1 MPGLPHR
8 PLRLCVAV
16 SVALSLHLA
25 VMAEEGK
32 QTLALS
38 SPLER
43 QVFQRGADDLGQ
55 VLIVGPLPTGA
66 EAVEARAVLAEG
78 APRGKAVDWSVVMK
92 VKTAPS
98 PEEGRFS
105 GRLPLSAGGWYRLDV
120 RARKGELTLA
130 QTAVERVGVG
140 DVFVAAGQSNSANFG
155 QVRQAA
161 KDDRVVYFDGRAYVP
176 ARDPIPGGFGGG
188 GTPWPLV
195 GDLLARQWSV
205 PVCFRSSTLT
215 YTPVALWLP
224 DAKHNQYPTLVE
236 RVKQFGP
243 HGVRAVLWHQGESD
257 SLAKTTAEQYR
268 DRLAQVIR
276 SLRKDVGYD
285 VDWFVAQAS
294 FHPGCGKPQQEPV
307 AEGQKLL
314 WESKVAFAG
323 PITDDLLG
331 KEYRSDGVHF
341 TEKGLQVHAQRW
353 CEAITRQYG
362 GAQGQGSV
370 PPPR

>member
-1 MPGLPHR
+1 
-8 PLRLCVAV
+8 
-16 SVALSLHLA
+16 
-25 VMAEEGK
+25 
-32 QTLALS
+32 
-38 SPLER
+38 LER

-55 VLIVGPLPTGA
+55 VLIAGSLPTGA
-66 EAVEARAVLAEG
+66 EVIEARAVLAEG
-78 APRGKAVDWSVVMK
+78 ASRGKTVDW
-92 VKTAPS
+92 TAVIDVRTTAS
-98 PEEGRFS
+98 LEGNRFR
-105 GRLPLSAGGWYRLDV
+105 GNLPLSAGGWYRLEV
-120 RARKGELTLA
+120 RARRGDRMFA
-130 QTAVERVGVG
+130 QVALEKVGVG
-140 DVFVAAGQSNSANFG
+140 DVFVTAGQSNSANFG
-155 QVRQAA
+155 QVRQTA
-161 KDDRVVYFDGRAYVP
+161 KDDRVVYCDGKAYTP
-176 ARDPIPGGFGGG
+176 AHDPIPGGFGGG
-188 GTPWPLV
+188 GTPWPLL
-195 GDLLARQWSV
+195 GDLLAKQWNV

-268 DRLAQVIR
+268 DRLTQVIQ
-276 SLRKDVGYD
+276 SLRKDVGYG

-314 WESKVAFAG
+314 WESKVVFAG

-341 TEKGLQVHAQRW
+341 TEKGLQVHARRW
-353 CEAITRQYG
+353 REAITRQYG
-362 GAQGQGSV
+362 GTQGQAAV
-370 PPPR
+370 PPAR